1 MLNVQGNMFFK
12 TFVAPERWNWHM
24 MIDTY
29 ITEVASSC
37 EEKNNLL
44 QRLNETVCSD
54 HGWQRRGFDSLT
66 GD

>member
-1 MLNVQGNMFFK
+1 
-12 TFVAPERWNWHM
+12 M

-29 ITEVASSC
+29 ITAVASSC

-44 QRLNETVCSD
+44 QRLNETVASD

-66 GD
+66 GDKE

>member
-1 MLNVQGNMFFK
+1 
-12 TFVAPERWNWHM
+12 M

-37 EEKNNLL
+37 EEKNYLL
-44 QRLNETVCSD
+44 QSLNEAVCSD